1 MSAMITFGLLV
12 VFIDCL
18 NGQDIPTH
26 PDPTMIRA
34 KGRTAIITCNVSSS
48 TLQSNALHWYRA
60 QPGGALQRLIYFE
73 AGSTKAKVDPLVVRT
88 GSFVGSV
95 KNQNEVSLT
104 MTRLQVGDAGS
115 YYCALWTGDNKKVF
129 GSGTRLYVTET
140 NADKVTPPT
149 LTGYLPSI
157 KTSGKQTMLCH
168 ASDMFPDFLLFTWQ
182 KKTKSEDWKEVPKE
196 QILEQTQKKE
206 NGKPFTVTSM
216 LVLDEPPAQDDEYKC
231 IAIHEG
237 GTEKAKSVEM
247 KKANQD
253 SEKKDTTSKKEAIT
267 EKPCPTPT
275 PEETSDTSPEQM
287 RRLYVFVYAYG
298 VMLMK
303 NGLYFCVVS
312 ILLLKRKYGKK
323 EESS

>member
-1 MSAMITFGLLV
+1 MFAYIYIIVLLSEMPASV
-12 VFIDCL
+12 LGVTL
-18 NGQDIPTH
+18 EQGQQMLVKAVGKTSYLPCKVTNLKSWDYI
-26 PDPTMIRA
+26 
-34 KGRTAIITCNVSSS
+34 
-48 TLQSNALHWYRA
+48 HWYQKREGEA
-60 QPGGALQRLIYFE
+60 PSRLLSIY
-73 AGSTKAKVDPLVVRT
+73 AG
-88 GSFVGSV
+88 GSFIHDTNNPQANDFTVDRTQLYNLKLSNTKPIHAAV
-95 KNQNEVSLT
+95 
-104 MTRLQVGDAGS
+104 
-115 YYCALWTGDNKKVF
+115 YYCAYWDTSNDKKVF